1 MEKDERYTLEILTR
15 IEENGRV
22 TQPEIA
28 RHLGISLGLT
38 NAFIKRIAR
47 KGYIKLT
54 TIPRH
59 RVKYYLT
66 PKGFTEKAQ
75 LTIKY
80 LQYSLDFYR
89 KAKEKLSLVYEQ
101 LHREGVREVVFYGTG
116 EVAEIAYIL
125 LQEND
130 MRLAGVVDEDAV
142 GKRFMRLTVGSLE
155 DLKQMNFDRI
165 LLTRF
170 ESGPELVSK
179 ITSLGINRNAIVS
192 LKGTASVKKE
202 KNGSA
207 KAV

>member
-155 DLKQMNFDRI
+155 DVKQMEFDRI
-165 LLTRF
+165 LITSFRISEDVLTR
-170 ESGPELVSK
+170 
-179 ITSLGINRNAIVS
+179 IRNM
-192 LKGTASVKKE
+192 GVKDEMILRLETLTTGKH
-202 KNGSA
+202 
-207 KAV
+207 

>member
-80 LQYSLDFYR
+80 LQYSLDFYK
-89 KAKEKLSLVYEQ
+89 KAKERLSLVYEE

-130 MRLAGVVDEDAV
+130 MKLVGVVDEDAV
-142 GKRFMRLTVGSLE
+142 GRRFMRLTVGSPE
-155 DLKQMNFDRI
+155 ELKQMQFDRL

-170 ESGPELVSK
+170 EADNEVVK
-179 ITSLGINRNAIVS
+179 KMISLGVGQNKIVS
-192 LKGTASVKKE
+192 LKGATSVKKE

-207 KAV
+207 RTV